1 MFRPF
6 PFLAAAVL
14 TVSVPLSALADK
26 PAHAGKN
33 GNGHAK
39 VERKI
44 KHKAHKAHKSVSPR
58 QAAEREVRRGGVIP
72 VVVGDTPVVVAPRRI
87 VQNCPPGLAKKDP
100 PCVPPGQAK
109 KGRGV
114 GNVVD
119 WDHVHIVTRPGLYG
133 LSEPPN
139 GQRYAIV
146 DGRLVRVDSQTSK
159 ILSIIRLVD
168 AILD

>member
-6 PFLAAAVL
+6 TFLAAAVL
-14 TVSVPLSALADK
+14 TVCVPLSAMADK
-26 PAHAGKN
+26 PAYAGKN
-33 GNGHAK
+33 DHAK

-44 KHKAHKAHKSVSPR
+44 KPTVQNAAPARHTAR
-58 QAAEREVRRGGVIP
+58 QEMRRGQVFPLVAG
-72 VVVGDTPVVVAPRRI
+72 GAPVVVAPTRI
-87 VQNCPPGLAKKDP
+87 VQNCPPGLAQKDP

-109 KGRGV
+109 KGRSV

-119 WDHVHIVTRPGLYG
+119 WDTVHVVTRPGLYG
-133 LSEPPN
+133 LSDPPS

-146 DGRLVRVDSQTSK
+146 DGRLVRVDGQTSK
-159 ILSIIRLVD
+159 ILSVIRLVD